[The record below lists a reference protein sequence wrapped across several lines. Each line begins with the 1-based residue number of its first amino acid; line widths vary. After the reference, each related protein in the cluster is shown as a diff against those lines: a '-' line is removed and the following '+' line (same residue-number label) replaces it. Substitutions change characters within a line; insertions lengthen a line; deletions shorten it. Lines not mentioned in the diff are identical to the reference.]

1 VYRMEDYACVRQA
14 YYNDGKSQREL
25 SSLYNINR
33 RTIKKMIESS
43 APVGYKRALDPSV
56 LKLTPHKDWIDE
68 ILLSDQKAHKKQRH
82 SASRIFQRL
91 QNERS
96 FNGGYTIVRQYIAEK
111 RLRNKEMFV
120 PLIHAPGMAQC
131 DFGEADAIIGGQQ
144 MRLHYLVMQ
153 LPYSD
158 AFFVK
163 AYPVEN
169 TESFCD
175 GHRSAFDYFGGVPKV
190 ILYDNTKIAISKI
203 LKAGKREKTQGFLR
217 LKSHYLFDSN
227 FANPAS
233 GHEKG
238 GVENMVG
245 YIRRNFMVPIPT
257 FDTIDAFNDYLSQCC
272 TGVQKSVKRGHTKT
286 VKERLAEEVFLPLP
300 AVPYEA
306 FRLQSGVISSQ
317 GLVRFANNDYSVP
330 VNLGPQNVLI
340 KGYAM
345 KVVIIYKDKIIA
357 EHKRLYGHAGV
368 QFNPLHYLSLLTRK
382 SRAFHQAAP
391 LKNWLLPS
399 VFERVH
405 QRLLH
410 KDPDRGTRHYIEI
423 LRLLESYHVN
433 ELETALIQAVHLNC
447 VDLSA
452 IRHLLSRLLEGK
464 FPDLNLL
471 QHPHILQVT
480 VAKTD
485 LTIYGKMIQEG
496 TQL

>member
-1 VYRMEDYACVRQA
+1 VEHYACVRHA
-14 YYNDGKSQREL
+14 YYNDGKSQREIA
-25 SSLYNINR
+25 SLYGINR
-33 RTIKKMIESS
+33 RTIKKMVESS
-43 APVGYKRALDPSV
+43 APAAYKRSLDPSV
-56 LKLTPHKDWIDE
+56 LKVAPHKEWIDE
-68 ILLSDQKAHKKQRH
+68 ILASDQKVHKKQRH
-82 SASRIFQRL
+82 SVLRIFNRL
-91 QNERS
+91 KDERN
-96 FNGGYTIVRQYIAEK
+96 FNGGYTIVREYIAEK
-111 RLRNKEMFV
+111 RLKNKEMFI
-120 PLIHAPGMAQC
+120 PLIHEPGMAQC
-131 DFGEADAIIGGQQ
+131 DFGEADAMIGGKM

-163 AYPVEN
+163 AYPAEN

-175 GHRSAFDYFGGVPKV
+175 GHRSAFDYFGGVPKI

-217 LKSHYLFDSN
+217 LKSHYLFESN

-233 GHEKG
+233 GNEKG

-272 TGVQKSVKRGHTKT
+272 TGAQKAVKRGHDKS
-286 VKERLAEEVFLPLP
+286 VKDRLKEEAFLPLTYT
-300 AVPYEA
+300 PYEA
-306 FRLQSGVISSQ
+306 FRFQSGVISSE
-317 GLVRFANNDYSVP
+317 GLVRFDNNDYSVP
-330 VNLGPQNVLI
+330 VHLGPQKVFI

-345 KVVIIYKDKIIA
+345 NVAIIYKDKIVA
-357 EHKRLYGHAGV
+357 KHQRLYGKAGV
-368 QFNPLHYLSLLTRK
+368 QFNPIHYLSLLTRK

-391 LKNWLLPS
+391 LKNWTLPY
-399 VFERVH
+399 VFDRVH

-423 LRLLESYHVN
+423 LRLLEAYHVK
-433 ELETALIQAVHLNC
+433 EVEAALIQAMRLDC

-452 IRHLLSRLLEGK
+452 IRHLLNRLLEGK
-464 FPDLNLL
+464 SLDLNLL
-471 QHPHILQVT
+471 QHPHIPHVI

-485 LTIYGKMIQEG
+485 LSAYSRMMQGSAS
-496 TQL
+496 